1 MKKGTIIAIVVVA
14 VVLIG
19 AVVAYFVFFSKDENG
34 GNGDTKGDLY
44 VVNTAETALNVR
56 ASADVNS
63 DAINAVD
70 KGSKIRITEVKN
82 NFGYSPSA
90 GGWLSMDY
98 LTKA

>member
-19 AVVAYFVFFSKDENG
+19 AVVTYFLFFSKDKNS
-34 GNGDTKGDLY
+34 GNSDTKGDLY

-56 ASADVNS
+56 TAADVNS
-63 DAINAVD
+63 EAINAVD

-82 NFGYSPSA
+82 NFGYSPSV